1 MYVLCVL
8 ACMCV
13 RACVCV
19 RVSEPLRQVSKL
31 QPFNPISGGVR
42 GLAPGFSSCLRNT
55 LISIDPSKPAL
66 DQCRNGGGIS
76 TL

>member
-13 RACVCV
+13 FMYVCACL
-19 RVSEPLRQVSKL
+19 SEPLRQVSKL

-55 LISIDPSKPAL
+55 LISIDLLKPVL

-76 TL
+76 NL